1 MIQKKKPR
9 NTPKCSYWM
18 VRLCIFYFFLEILF
32 ARFFQINILK
42 KAFKGINNI
51 KISELVYITSTKQLN
66 KCKESVFLDSRKSKD
81 RKLSWDC
88 TSLQFLSRKC
98 YSTQKNH
105 STLFWKKGI
114 AVHGEPDRIIE
125 FLELRVFKEY

>member
-1 MIQKKKPR
+1 
-9 NTPKCSYWM
+9 M

-81 RKLSWDC
+81 RKLS
-88 TSLQFLSRKC
+88 
-98 YSTQKNH
+98 
-105 STLFWKKGI
+105 
-114 AVHGEPDRIIE
+114 
-125 FLELRVFKEY
+125 